1 MAQLG
6 TKFGYLKSG
15 KSRGGYAKYIATRE
29 GVEKLD
35 ESLRDRPVTQSQ
47 QEFINKLLEDFPDS
61 KDLLEY
67 EDYQKS
73 PTLGSASEFISQA
86 IELHMGELS
95 GRSGYLKYMGTRPR
109 VEKQGSHGL
118 FSYDGE
124 PISLNKVA
132 QEVDAHR
139 GNIWTAIYSLRR
151 EDAQRLGFDTAARWR
166 DLLRSQA
173 ITLAEGLK
181 IPPTH
186 LKWYA
191 AFHNDGHHPHV
202 HLIAYST
209 KPGEGFLT
217 KQGMEKIRS
226 SLAQEIFRQD
236 LISVYQQETAHR
248 DELRRV
254 SREKVAGLVQQI
266 SGGTCENLKLE
277 PLLRALSEQL
287 SKVKGKKVYGY
298 LRPELKALVN
308 QIVEEL
314 AKDERIAQL
323 YDLRYQDKQAA
334 RNVYDEKP
342 LNRVPLSENPDF
354 KPIRN
359 AVIQAAIVLPP
370 APLPTVEDE
379 IEPDIHEP
387 SSNEGEEP
395 IESPPVFSHSH
406 GRKKTFWTE
415 EYRKARQA
423 MCGDQA
429 TPPNLPLAVRL
440 MRELA
445 DENPLAA
452 HDLGVLLLKGMGCEA
467 DEDEAR
473 QWFQKALAGLRKAA
487 STEKK
492 PAYFQYRVGKMHAM
506 GYGVEQDYLEAA
518 HWYERAVQHNNY
530 PFAVYALGCLYLRGQ
545 GVEKD
550 ESRALE
556 LFLTA
561 AEHEKQPNAYA
572 MYELGRMYRRGIGT
586 EIDETKADYWDKMAY
601 NAFVSIEKTRPDDKL
616 QYRLGHMA
624 LHGIGTDPS
633 PETAYQY
640 WKKAVQLKNK
650 DALYALGKLC
660 LAPSFSGFSPL
671 EGKRYLWE
679 SWSKHKNLQAAY
691 LLGKAYAQGIIL
703 PQNMEKALE
712 LLATVAE
719 KGNPYAQYLL
729 GKIYYW
735 GNGVEQDREKGLDY
749 IRRAAEQGHPGAVGF
764 WERLA
769 QWESRPRN
777 HEQAVPLFPLATRL
791 LRQVS
796 QIFRRQFNLDPPV
809 ARLVDKKLRQKI
821 AEKKLA
827 HGQKLEM

>member
-1 MAQLG
+1 MAQIIA
-6 TKFGYLKSG
+6 KFGYLKG

-61 KDLLEY
+61 KELWEY
-67 EDYQKS
+67 EDYKKS
-73 PTLGSASEFISQA
+73 PTLGSASELISQA

-173 ITLAEGLK
+173 IILAEGLK
-181 IPPTH
+181 ISPTH

-191 AFHNDGHHPHV
+191 AFHNEDHHPHV

-217 KQGMEKIRS
+217 KQGMDIIRS

-236 LISVYQQETAHR
+236 LISVYQQETTHR
-248 DELRRV
+248 DELRRA
-254 SREKVAGLVQQI
+254 SRGKVAGLVQQI
-266 SGGTCENLKLE
+266 SGGACENPKLE
-277 PLLRALSEQL
+277 SLLRELANRLSN
-287 SKVKGKKVYGY
+287 VKGKKVYGY

-308 QIVEEL
+308 KIVDEL
-314 AKDERIAQL
+314 AKDSRIAQL
-323 YDLRYQDKQAA
+323 YDLWYQDKQAA
-334 RNVYDEKP
+334 RNVYDERP
-342 LNRVPLSENPDF
+342 LQRVPLSENPDF
-354 KPIRN
+354 KPVRN

-370 APLPTVEDE
+370 APISPVEDE
-379 IEPDIHEP
+379 AEPEINEP
-387 SSNEGEEP
+387 PLEEP
-395 IESPPVFSHSH
+395 LEFSPVFSQSR
-406 GRKKTFWTE
+406 GKKKTFWTK

-423 MCGDQA
+423 MYGDQA
-429 TPPNLPLAVRL
+429 TPPDLPLAVQL
-440 MRELA
+440 MKSLA

-452 HDLGVLLLKGMGCEA
+452 HDLGVLLLKGMGCQA
-467 DEDEAR
+467 DEDEAQR
-473 QWFQKALAGLRKAA
+473 WFQKALAGFQKAA
-487 STEKK
+487 ATEKK
-492 PAYFQYRVGKMHAM
+492 SAYFQYRVGKMYAM

-518 HWYERAVQHNNY
+518 RWYERATRHDNY
-530 PFAVYALGCLYLRGQ
+530 PFAAYALGCLYFRGQ
-545 GVEKD
+545 GVERD
-550 ESRALE
+550 EELALE

-561 AEHEKQPNAYA
+561 
-572 MYELGRMYRRGIGT
+572 
-586 EIDETKADYWDKMAY
+586 
-601 NAFVSIEKTRPDDKL
+601 
-616 QYRLGHMA
+616 
-624 LHGIGTDPS
+624 
-633 PETAYQY
+633 
-640 WKKAVQLKNK
+640 
-650 DALYALGKLC
+650 
-660 LAPSFSGFSPL
+660 
-671 EGKRYLWE
+671 
-679 SWSKHKNLQAAY
+679 
-691 LLGKAYAQGIIL
+691 
-703 PQNMEKALE
+703 
-712 LLATVAE
+712 AE

-735 GNGVEQDREKGLDY
+735 GNGVEQDREKGLEY
-749 IRRAAEQGHPGAVGF
+749 IQLAAEQGHPGAVRF
-764 WERLA
+764 LERLA
-769 QWESRPRN
+769 QG
-777 HEQAVPLFPLATRL
+777 EQDAYTASLFPMATRL
-791 LRQVS
+791 LLQVG

-809 ARLVDKKLRQKI
+809 VRLVDAKLRRKI

>member
-1 MAQLG
+1 MAQIIA
-6 TKFGYLKSG
+6 KFGYLKG

-35 ESLRDRPVTQSQ
+35 ESLREGPVTQSQ

-166 DLLRSQA
+166 DLLRSQTT
-173 ITLAEGLK
+173 ILAEGLK
-181 IPPTH
+181 VPPTH

-191 AFHNDGHHPHV
+191 AFHNEGHHPHV

-236 LISVYQQETAHR
+236 LVSVYQRQTAHR

-266 SGGTCENLKLE
+266 SGGACENPKLE
-277 PLLRALSEQL
+277 SLLRELAGQL
-287 SKVKGKKVYGY
+287 SNVKGKKVYGY

-308 QIVEEL
+308 QIVDEL

-323 YDLRYQDKQAA
+323 YDLWYQDKQAA
-334 RNVYDEKP
+334 RNVYDERP
-342 LNRVPLSENPDF
+342 IQQVPLSENPDF

-359 AVIQAAIVLPP
+359 AVVQAAIVLPP
-370 APLPTVEDE
+370 APISPVEDE
-379 IEPDIHEP
+379 AEPDIREP
-387 SSNEGEEP
+387 SPSEDNEP
-395 IESPPVFSHSH
+395 VESPPVFFR
-406 GRKKTFWTE
+406 GRGKKKTFWTE
-415 EYRKARQA
+415 EYLEARRA
-423 MCGDQA
+423 MYGDQA
-429 TPPNLPLAVRL
+429 TPDLPLAVRL

-452 HDLGVLLLKGMGCEA
+452 HDLGVLLRKGMGCKV

-473 QWFQKALAGLRKAA
+473 QWFQKALAGFQKAA
-487 STEKK
+487 ATEKK
-492 PAYFQYRVGKMHAM
+492 SAYFQYRVGKMYAM
-506 GYGVEQDYLEAA
+506 GYGVEQDSLEAA
-518 HWYERAVQHNNY
+518 LWYERAVQHNSY
-530 PFAVYALGCLYLRGQ
+530 PFAAYALGCLYLRGQ
-545 GVEKD
+545 GVE
-550 ESRALE
+550 L
-556 LFLTA
+556 
-561 AEHEKQPNAYA
+561 N
-572 MYELGRMYRRGIGT
+572 
-586 EIDETKADYWDKMAY
+586 
-601 NAFVSIEKTRPDDKL
+601 
-616 QYRLGHMA
+616 
-624 LHGIGTDPS
+624 
-633 PETAYQY
+633 
-640 WKKAVQLKNK
+640 
-650 DALYALGKLC
+650 
-660 LAPSFSGFSPL
+660 
-671 EGKRYLWE
+671 
-679 SWSKHKNLQAAY
+679 
-691 LLGKAYAQGIIL
+691 
-703 PQNMEKALE
+703 
-712 LLATVAE
+712 
-719 KGNPYAQYLL
+719 
-729 GKIYYW
+729 
-735 GNGVEQDREKGLDY
+735 REKGLEY
-749 IRRAAEQGHPGAVGF
+749 IQLAAEQGHPGAVRF
-764 WERLA
+764 LDRLT
-769 QWESRPRN
+769 QN
-777 HEQAVPLFPLATRL
+777 EQDAYAASLFPMATRL
-791 LRQVS
+791 LHQVG
-796 QIFRRQFNLDPPV
+796 QIFAHQFHLDPPV
-809 ARLVDKKLRQKI
+809 ARLVDSKLRRKI

>member
-35 ESLRDRPVTQSQ
+35 ESLRERPVTQAQ
-47 QEFINKLLEDFPDS
+47 QEFIQKMLTDFPDS
-61 KDLLEY
+61 KELWEY

-73 PTLGSASEFISQA
+73 ATLVSASDFISQA

-95 GRSGYLKYMGTRPR
+95 GRSGYLKYMGIRPR

-118 FSYDGE
+118 FSYNGE

-173 ITLAEGLK
+173 VTLAEGLK

-191 AFHNDGHHPHV
+191 AFHNEGHHPHV

-266 SGGTCENLKLE
+266 SGGVCENPKLE
-277 PLLRALSEQL
+277 SMLRELTGKLSN
-287 SKVKGKKVYGY
+287 VKGKKVYGY

-308 QIVEEL
+308 QIVDEL
-314 AKDERIAQL
+314 ARDEWIAQL
-323 YDLRYQDKQAA
+323 YDLWYRDKQAA
-334 RNVYDEKP
+334 RNVYDERP
-342 LNRVPLSENPDF
+342 LQRVPLSENPDF

-359 AVIQAAIVLPP
+359 AVVQAAIVLPP
-370 APLPTVEDE
+370 APISPVEDE
-379 IEPDIHEP
+379 AEPDIREP
-387 SSNEGEEP
+387 SPSEDNEP
-395 IESPPVFSHSH
+395 VESPPVFFRSR
-406 GRKKTFWTE
+406 GKKKTFWAE
-415 EYRKARQA
+415 EYLEARQA
-423 MCGDQA
+423 MYGDQA
-429 TPPNLPLAVRL
+429 TPPDLPLAVRL

-452 HDLGVLLLKGMGCEA
+452 HDLGVLLLKGMGCQA
-467 DEDEAR
+467 DEDEA
-473 QWFQKALAGLRKAA
+473 QHWFQKAMTRFQKAA

-492 PAYFQYRVGKMHAM
+492 PAYFQYRVGKMYAM
-506 GYGVEQDYLEAA
+506 GYGVEQDSLEAA
-518 HWYERAVQHNNY
+518 LWYERAVQHNSY
-530 PFAVYALGCLYLRGQ
+530 PFAAYALGCLYLRGQ
-545 GVEKD
+545 GVERD
-550 ESRALE
+550 EGRALE

-572 MYELGRMYRRGIGT
+572 MYELGKMYRKGVGT
-586 EIDETKADYWDKMAY
+586 EIDETKADYWDEMAY
-601 NAFVSIEKTRPDDKL
+601 NVFVSIEKARPDDKL

-624 LHGIGTDPS
+624 LHGIGTAPS

-640 WKKAVQLKNK
+640 WKKAVPLKNK

-660 LAPSFSGFSPL
+660 LDPSFSGFSPQ
-671 EGKRYLWE
+671 EGERYLWE
-679 SWSKHKNLQAAY
+679 SLSKHKNLQAAY
-691 LLGKAYAQGIIL
+691 LLGKAYAQGTIL

-749 IRRAAEQGHPGAVGF
+749 IRQAAEQGHPGAVGVL
-764 WERLA
+764 ERLA
-769 QWESRPRN
+769 QWESQRS

-791 LRQVS
+791 LRQVG
-796 QIFRRQFNLDPPV
+796 QIFGHQFSLDTPV
-809 ARLVDKKLRQKI
+809 TRLVDKKLRQKI

>member
-1 MAQLG
+1 MAQIIA
-6 TKFGYLKSG
+6 KFGYLKG

-35 ESLRDRPVTQSQ
+35 ESLRGCPVTQSQ
-47 QEFINKLLEDFPDS
+47 QEFIQKLLEDFPDS

-118 FSYDGE
+118 FSYAGE
-124 PISLNKVA
+124 PISLGKVA

-151 EDAQRLGFDTAARWR
+151 EDAQRLGYDTAARWR

-173 ITLAEGLK
+173 ITLADGLK

-191 AFHNDGHHPHV
+191 AFHNEGHHPHV

-217 KQGMEKIRS
+217 KQGMDIIRS

-236 LISVYQQETAHR
+236 LISVYQQETTHR
-248 DELRRV
+248 DELRRA

-266 SGGTCENLKLE
+266 GGGVCENPKLE
-277 PLLRALSEQL
+277 SMLRELADCLSN
-287 SKVKGKKVYGY
+287 VKGKKVYGY

-308 QIVEEL
+308 QIVDEL
-314 AKDERIAQL
+314 AKDKRIAQL
-323 YDLRYQDKQAA
+323 YDLWYRDKQAA
-334 RNVYDEKP
+334 RNIYDERP
-342 LNRVPLSENPDF
+342 LQRVPLSENPDF
-354 KPIRN
+354 KPVRN

-370 APLPTVEDE
+370 ASISPGEDEAEPEIKEPLPEE
-379 IEPDIHEP
+379 ALEFPLALSQ
-387 SSNEGEEP
+387 SS
-395 IESPPVFSHSH
+395 
-406 GRKKTFWTE
+406 GRKKTFWTK
-415 EYRKARQA
+415 EYMEARRA
-423 MCGDQA
+423 MYGDQA
-429 TPPNLPLAVRL
+429 TPPDLPLAVRL

-452 HDLGVLLLKGMGCEA
+452 HDLGVLLLKGMGCQA
-467 DEDEAR
+467 DEDEAQR
-473 QWFQKALAGLRKAA
+473 WFQKALAEFQKAA
-487 STEKK
+487 ATEKK
-492 PAYFQYRVGKMHAM
+492 PAYFQYRVGKMYAM

-518 HWYERAVQHNNY
+518 RWYERAVQDNNY
-530 PFAVYALGCLYLRGQ
+530 PFAAYALGCLYLRGQ
-545 GVEKD
+545 GVERD
-550 ESRALE
+550 EELALE

-561 AEHEKQPNAYA
+561 
-572 MYELGRMYRRGIGT
+572 
-586 EIDETKADYWDKMAY
+586 
-601 NAFVSIEKTRPDDKL
+601 
-616 QYRLGHMA
+616 
-624 LHGIGTDPS
+624 
-633 PETAYQY
+633 
-640 WKKAVQLKNK
+640 
-650 DALYALGKLC
+650 
-660 LAPSFSGFSPL
+660 
-671 EGKRYLWE
+671 
-679 SWSKHKNLQAAY
+679 
-691 LLGKAYAQGIIL
+691 
-703 PQNMEKALE
+703 
-712 LLATVAE
+712 AE

-735 GNGVEQDREKGLDY
+735 GNGVEQDREKGLEY
-749 IRRAAEQGHPGAVGF
+749 IQLAAEQGHPGAVRF
-764 WERLA
+764 LERFA
-769 QWESRPRN
+769 QG
-777 HEQAVPLFPLATRL
+777 EQDAYTASLFPMATRL
-791 LRQVS
+791 LLQVG

-809 ARLVDKKLRQKI
+809 VRLVDAKLRRKI

>member
-1 MAQLG
+1 MAQIIA
-6 TKFGYLKSG
+6 KFGFLKG

-61 KDLLEY
+61 KELWEY
-67 EDYQKS
+67 EDYKKS
-73 PTLGSASEFISQA
+73 PTLGSASELISQA

-109 VEKQGSHGL
+109 VEKQVSHGL

-173 ITLAEGLK
+173 VTLAEGLK

-191 AFHNDGHHPHV
+191 AFHNEGHHPHV

-248 DELRRV
+248 DELRRA
-254 SREKVAGLVQQI
+254 SRERVAGLVEQI
-266 SGGTCENLKLE
+266 NQGGCENPQVE
-277 PLLRALSEQL
+277 QLLRELARRLSQ
-287 SKVKGKKVYGY
+287 VKGKKVYGY
-298 LRPELKALVN
+298 LRPGLKDLVN
-308 QIVEEL
+308 QIVDEL
-314 AKDERIAQL
+314 ARDERIAQL
-323 YDLRYQDKQAA
+323 YDLWYQDKQAA
-334 RNVYDEKP
+334 RNVYDERP
-342 LNRVPLSENPDF
+342 LQRVPLSENPDF
-354 KPIRN
+354 KPVRN

-370 APLPTVEDE
+370 APISPVEDE
-379 IEPDIHEP
+379 AEPEINEP
-387 SSNEGEEP
+387 PLEEP
-395 IESPPVFSHSH
+395 LEFSPVFSQSR
-406 GRKKTFWTE
+406 GKKKTFWTK

-423 MCGDQA
+423 MYGDQA
-429 TPPNLPLAVRL
+429 TPPDLPLAVQL
-440 MRELA
+440 MKSLA

-452 HDLGVLLLKGMGCEA
+452 HDLGVLLLKGMGCQA
-467 DEDEAR
+467 DEDEAQR
-473 QWFQKALAGLRKAA
+473 WFQKALAGFQKAA
-487 STEKK
+487 ATEKK
-492 PAYFQYRVGKMHAM
+492 SAYFQYRVGKMYAM

-518 HWYERAVQHNNY
+518 RWYERATRHDNY
-530 PFAVYALGCLYLRGQ
+530 PFAAYALGCLYFRGQ
-545 GVEKD
+545 GVERD
-550 ESRALE
+550 EELALE

-561 AEHEKQPNAYA
+561 
-572 MYELGRMYRRGIGT
+572 
-586 EIDETKADYWDKMAY
+586 
-601 NAFVSIEKTRPDDKL
+601 
-616 QYRLGHMA
+616 
-624 LHGIGTDPS
+624 
-633 PETAYQY
+633 
-640 WKKAVQLKNK
+640 
-650 DALYALGKLC
+650 
-660 LAPSFSGFSPL
+660 
-671 EGKRYLWE
+671 
-679 SWSKHKNLQAAY
+679 
-691 LLGKAYAQGIIL
+691 
-703 PQNMEKALE
+703 
-712 LLATVAE
+712 AE

-735 GNGVEQDREKGLDY
+735 GNGVEQDREKGLEY
-749 IRRAAEQGHPGAVGF
+749 IQLAAEQGHPGAVRF
-764 WERLA
+764 LERLA
-769 QWESRPRN
+769 QG
-777 HEQAVPLFPLATRL
+777 EQDAYTASLFPMATRL
-791 LRQVS
+791 LLQVG

-809 ARLVDKKLRQKI
+809 VRLVDAKLRRKI